1 VDKIYVLDASAMLRF
16 VDDAAGAERVERL
29 IRDARG
35 STPLLMSVV
44 NWGEVFYHEW
54 QERGEETA
62 RRTMANLEQL
72 PLDLVDVDV
81 AQVMQAVELKAVHK
95 IPYVD
100 CLAAAL
106 AISCRATLVTADRD
120 FEKLG
125 RRIPILWIARA

>member
-1 VDKIYVLDASAMLRF
+1 MAKVYVLDASAMLRF
-16 VDDAAGAERVERL
+16 VEDDAGAERIERL
-29 IRDARG
+29 IKEARG

-62 RRTMANLEQL
+62 RRTMANLERL
-72 PLDLVDVDV
+72 PLDLVSVDL
-81 AQVMQAVELKAVHK
+81 AQVMTAGELKAIHK

-106 AISCRATLVTADRD
+106 AISHRATLVTSDRD

-125 RRIPILWIARA
+125 RRVPILWIARA